1 MKMKKNIVLRA
12 SEEWTKDDEHKLKSI
27 IIDNFRELLNR
38 SEEEGL
44 YWTGTQRDLIEL
56 AHIVWESGQILEMN
70 GNPMCFKSIVHHICR
85 VLHVNEP
92 CNPSC
97 VVSEVRLRKNVKSSP
112 LTTVTATSSHRQRY
126 PTPCDLRFAE
136 AEDAACGEECNESE
150 IYLT

>member
-12 SEEWTKDDEHKLKSI
+12 SEEWTKDDEQKLKSI

-38 SEEEGL
+38 SEEEEL

-112 LTTVTATSSHRQRY
+112 LTHRYCNLITQ
-126 PTPCDLRFAE
+126 AE
-136 AEDAACGEECNESE
+136 ISDPMRLE
-150 IYLT
+150 IRRGRRRRLW

>member
-38 SEEEGL
+38 SEEEEL

-70 GNPMCFKSIVHHICR
+70 GNPMCF
-85 VLHVNEP
+85 
-92 CNPSC
+92 
-97 VVSEVRLRKNVKSSP
+97 
-112 LTTVTATSSHRQRY
+112 
-126 PTPCDLRFAE
+126 
-136 AEDAACGEECNESE
+136 
-150 IYLT
+150 